1 MRHLPNIFLCCINVL
16 NFDTYV
22 KCTFATYN
30 RKTIFLLFTLWCY
43 EWIGG
48 GFRSNPIFLFF
59 IFLSLSLSICPFLV
73 LHSVTDSLAVVVIYF
88 SLKLNNVIYL
98 SFIKD
103 FLWYI
108 ADLLCNFLTVTFS
121 SSLSICLFFIIF
133 TCFSMCLFVLLAL
146 PLFANNLAPM
156 YRLSLLLCL
165 SRCSLCLIGKYC
177 FPFVSTH
184 IQYTYRKFDVVFL
197 YKQIVFIS
205 SVTPF
210 FRFYEGAV

>member
-88 SLKLNNVIYL
+88 SLKLNNVIYHSLL
-98 SFIKD
+98 SKNFYDILQTFFCK
-103 FLWYI
+103 FLS
-108 ADLLCNFLTVTFS
+108 VTFS

-133 TCFSMCLFVLLAL
+133 TCFSMCLFVLLSL
-146 PLFANNLAPM
+146 PYLP
-156 YRLSLLLCL
+156 
-165 SRCSLCLIGKYC
+165 I
-177 FPFVSTH
+177 T
-184 IQYTYRKFDVVFL
+184 
-197 YKQIVFIS
+197 
-205 SVTPF
+205 
-210 FRFYEGAV
+210 